1 MLDGCRSVLC
11 DQHAESIHHILV
23 SCSES
28 RQLWWLILSAIWPV
42 IVHPFGKPFLLCL
55 GGVKAER
62 GSARLITR
70 VSMLS
75 YPPHSLDNLKGK
87 EQHGVQQCPGQKL
100 PADSGRSYTVALDGD
115 RCITCAS
122 RLGRNTIPS
131 HHFAFIFLKKFTL

>member
-1 MLDGCRSVLC
+1 MLDCCRVVE
-11 DQHAESIHHILV
+11 QHAESIHHILA

-70 VSMLS
+70 ERNNMVFNNVLARNCQ
-75 YPPHSLDNLKGK
+75 PTAEEATLWHSTGI
-87 EQHGVQQCPGQKL
+87 V
-100 PADSGRSYTVALDGD
+100 V
-115 RCITCAS
+115 
-122 RLGRNTIPS
+122 
-131 HHFAFIFLKKFTL
+131 